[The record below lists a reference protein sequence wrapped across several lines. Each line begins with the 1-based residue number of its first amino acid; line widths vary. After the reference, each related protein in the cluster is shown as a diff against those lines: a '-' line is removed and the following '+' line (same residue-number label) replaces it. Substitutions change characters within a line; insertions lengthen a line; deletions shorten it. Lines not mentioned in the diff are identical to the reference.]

1 MKTAY
6 YDFQLSRVHC
16 IETRS
21 RGNSDRTLIS
31 FGILLNKNEQ
41 GRGTSLAPMW
51 NGTILEKELI
61 SKAAT
66 SNGLP
71 VSYVNMSKS
80 WRIGPVEVREHD
92 RIDVVL
98 TGTNTNESDL
108 PTADREKF
116 DEWTLKA
123 LNIYYSWLLGNFVS
137 GLGLAPV
144 AEWIGASAGTLTEFF
159 TDPIA
164 FVLGYEGPARCNG
177 LVFVGSQVFTAT
189 ELMNLEYVDG
199 EATVFNTRIPV
210 QTAVIRQRYTDAEH
224 HDTDECGA
232 AAQTDID
239 LTIRRFPYW
248 SWKIFVPEK
257 NRASTAFPGSSSI
270 RQGAKLR
277 LE

>member
-31 FGILLNKNEQ
+31 FGLLLNKNEQ

-51 NGTILEKELI
+51 NGTVLEKEQI

-66 SNGLP
+66 TNGLP

-80 WRIGPVEVREHD
+80 WRIGPTEVREHD

-108 PTADREKF
+108 PTADQEKF
-116 DEWTLKA
+116 DQWTLKA
-123 LNIYYSWLLGNFVS
+123 LNVYYSWLLGNFVS

-144 AEWIGASAGTLTEFF
+144 PEWIGAPAGALAEFF
-159 TDPIA
+159 SDPIA
-164 FVLGYEGPARCNG
+164 FLLGYEAPARCNG
-177 LVFVGSQVFTAT
+177 LVFAASQVFTAA
-189 ELMNLEYVDG
+189 ELMNLDYVD
-199 EATVFNTRIPV
+199 EEVTVYNTRIPA
-210 QTAVIRQRYTDAEH
+210 QIAVIRQRHTDAEN
-224 HDTDECGA
+224 HDTDKFGPI
-232 AAQTDID
+232 AQTEID

-248 SWKIFVPEK
+248 SWQVFMPEK
-257 NRASTAFPGSSSI
+257 NRASTAFPGAGSI
-270 RQGAKLR
+270 RQGARLR